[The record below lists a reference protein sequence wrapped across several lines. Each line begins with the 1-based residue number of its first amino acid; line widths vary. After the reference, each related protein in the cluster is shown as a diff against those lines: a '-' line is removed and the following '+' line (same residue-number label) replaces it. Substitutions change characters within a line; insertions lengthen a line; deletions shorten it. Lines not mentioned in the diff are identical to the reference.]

1 MLLLSE
7 NTSGLYVFG
16 EGLTILR
23 SVLFFFL
30 WELIRVFWSPS
41 RMTMVC
47 ECLTDNAALEQLGP
61 RGFSLFFQYHLAD

>member
-23 SVLFFFL
+23 SGFFFSFGN
-30 WELIRVFWSPS
+30 FWSPS